1 MKISLITAMAENR
14 VIGINNKLPWHL
26 PADLAWFKQNTLN
39 KPIVMGRKTWESLPF
54 RPLPGRVN
62 IIVSRNEDYQPLNTK
77 NKIVEEALVVDSVN
91 SAIKKA
97 ESENLSELV
106 FIGGAMLYEQVLN
119 KVDTLYLTLVKEDF
133 DGDSWFPEIDFTQ
146 WQESFHQDNEPDEK
160 NPHHYSFKI
169 YQRL

>member
-1 MKISLITAMAENR
+1 MAKNR

-62 IIVSRNEDYQPLNTK
+62 IIISRNEDYQPLNTK

-133 DGDSWFPEIDFTQ
+133 DGDAWFPKIDFTQ

>member
-1 MKISLITAMAENR
+1 MAENR

-62 IIVSRNEDYQPLNTK
+62 IIVSRNEDYRPLNTK

-106 FIGGAMLYEQVLN
+106 FIGGAMLYEQVLK

-133 DGDSWFPEIDFTQ
+133 DGDAWFPEIDFTQ

>member
-1 MKISLITAMAENR
+1 MAENR

-133 DGDSWFPEIDFTQ
+133 DGDAWFPEIDFTQ

>member
-1 MKISLITAMAENR
+1 MAENR

-62 IIVSRNEDYQPLNTK
+62 IIVSRNEDYRPLNTK

-133 DGDSWFPEIDFTQ
+133 DGDAWFPEIDFTQ

>member
-1 MKISLITAMAENR
+1 MAENR

-39 KPIVMGRKTWESLPF
+39 KPIVMGRKTWESLHF

-62 IIVSRNEDYQPLNTK
+62 IIVSRNEDYRPLNTK
-77 NKIVEEALVVDSVN
+77 NKIVEEALVVDSVA

-97 ESENLSELV
+97 ESENLSELI

-133 DGDSWFPEIDFTQ
+133 DGDAWFPEIDFTQ